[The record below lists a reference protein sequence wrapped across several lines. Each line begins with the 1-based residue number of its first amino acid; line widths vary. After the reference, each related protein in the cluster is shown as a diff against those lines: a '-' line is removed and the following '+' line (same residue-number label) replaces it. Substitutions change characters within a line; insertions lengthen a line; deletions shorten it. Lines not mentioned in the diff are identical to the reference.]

1 MTNNSKDNQETYVS
15 GNIFGWRISFM
26 SLGVVLFTLLAA
38 ILIGDPE
45 KEKMQQTESKSIDT
59 TIIQKTDTV
68 PNFHSK

>member
-15 GNIFGWRISFM
+15 GNIFGWRIPFM

-38 ILIGDPE
+38 ILIGNP
-45 KEKMQQTESKSIDT
+45 EKMQQTESKSIDT

>member
-38 ILIGDPE
+38 ILIGNP
-45 KEKMQQTESKSIDT
+45 EKMQQTESKSIVT

>member
-38 ILIGDPE
+38 ILIGNP
-45 KEKMQQTESKSIDT
+45 EKMQQTESKSIDT